1 MMKKIGLAALAV
13 SMLAGAAVAG
23 DAVSPEAL
31 QKVIASSWK
40 EPDAN
45 NPAGVGPSWSG
56 RLVQDELQKV
66 CSDTRNKP
74 SKEQAAALSK
84 AALASVKYPED
95 GKFLGD
101 WKKGEKIA
109 QEGKGQRYNDKP
121 EDVGGN
127 CYACH
132 QIDPKELSYGTIG
145 PSLKGYGKTIG
156 MDEAGQ
162 KKTYEKVYN
171 SHVTVA
177 CSNMPR
183 FGAQGILSIE
193 NLKDVVALLM
203 SPESPVNK

>member
-1 MMKKIGLAALAV
+1 MTKKLVLAALAV
-13 SMLAGAAVAG
+13 SLCAGVAVAA
-23 DAVSPEAL
+23 DAVSPDVL

-56 RLVQDELQKV
+56 RLVQDDMQKI
-66 CSDTRNKP
+66 CSETRNKP
-74 SKEQAAALSK
+74 SKEQAAAISK

-109 QEGKGQRYNDKP
+109 QEGKGLRYNDKP

-145 PSLKGYGKTIG
+145 PSLKGYGKTLG
-156 MDEAGQ
+156 FDEKAQ
-162 KKTYEKVYN
+162 KTVYEKIYN
-171 SHVTVA
+171 SHVSVA

-183 FGAQGILSIE
+183 FGTQGILTIE

-203 SPESPVNK
+203 SPDSPVNK